1 MMKRLCILLLA
12 AAPIMAMA
20 MTYYLESEWTDKTGA
35 RMCKYSNGTTLN
47 VGYKTCPR
55 SIQG

>member
-1 MMKRLCILLLA
+1 MKRLCILLLA